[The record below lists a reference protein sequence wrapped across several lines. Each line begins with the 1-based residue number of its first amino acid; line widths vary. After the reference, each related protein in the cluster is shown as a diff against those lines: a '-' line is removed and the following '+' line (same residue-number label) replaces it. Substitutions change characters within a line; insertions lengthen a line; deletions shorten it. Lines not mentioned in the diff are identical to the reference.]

1 MRHQFHTPK
10 IHGMGCLSGTP
21 HQYARSP
28 AAVNDS
34 YSDADAGTV
43 ILIQHIIEVLQDTV
57 DMRLAEIRDE
67 ISAINEDER
76 SWLET
81 ALGYIAEAR
90 SWLERHA
97 QAQLGAQRV

>member
-1 MRHQFHTPK
+1 
-10 IHGMGCLSGTP
+10 MGCLSGTP
-21 HQYARSP
+21 HQYAPSP

-43 ILIQHIIEVLQDTV
+43 ILIQRIIEVLQDTV
-57 DMRLAEIRDE
+57 DMRLADIRDE
-67 ISAINEDER
+67 MDDPRHQQLCTS
-76 SWLET
+76 LET